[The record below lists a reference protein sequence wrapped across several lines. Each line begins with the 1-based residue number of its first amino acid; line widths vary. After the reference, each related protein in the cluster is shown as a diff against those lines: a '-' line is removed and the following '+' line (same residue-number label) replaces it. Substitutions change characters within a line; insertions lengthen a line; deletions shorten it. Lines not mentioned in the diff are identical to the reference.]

1 MRVTLLRFTETDEW
15 CVRNTKFLLVLR
27 SLGSGNNQLSRAHL
41 DQLRGRGRSTNC
53 ARSLHVCLTPNS
65 SPPGYPFAPGVVEL
79 DRPPALHQ
87 CGAYLDREDSLIFII
102 FSVRQRHGASW
113 AIERRRVESN
123 GASAKILSPI

>member
-15 CVRNTKFLLVLR
+15 CVRNTKFLRVLR

-65 SPPGYPFAPGVVEL
+65 IPPGYPFAPGVVEL
-79 DRPPALHQ
+79 DRPPPCINVVHTWI
-87 CGAYLDREDSLIFII
+87 GRTRSFSSSSL
-102 FSVRQRHGASW
+102 
-113 AIERRRVESN
+113 
-123 GASAKILSPI
+123 SARDMGLRGLWGRPLL

>member
-79 DRPPALHQ
+79 DRPPRL
-87 CGAYLDREDSLIFII
+87 
-102 FSVRQRHGASW
+102 ASMW
-113 AIERRRVESN
+113 CIPGSGGLAHFHHLLCPPETWGFVGVTSQ
-123 GASAKILSPI
+123 